1 MTSLAARAIPAAL
14 VSALAALPAQA
25 ADSLELMP
33 DPIVTGILLISFIII
48 IFPLNSLIFQPL
60 IRVME
65 ERDEKIAG
73 ARKRAE
79 QVQEQAQEALDRYE
93 ESIRDAHEESTAE
106 RRRRLDVARGEMH
119 AVTSTAKDEAGRDIT
134 RAREELGASL
144 GEARE
149 TLRGSAQELA
159 TLAAERILGR
169 SLSS

>member
-1 MTSLAARAIPAAL
+1 

-25 ADSLELMP
+25 SDTLELMP
-33 DPIVTGILLISFIII
+33 DPIVTGILLIAFIII

-65 ERDEKIAG
+65 EREEKIGG
-73 ARKRAE
+73 ARTRAE
-79 QVQEQAQEALDRYE
+79 QVQQQAQEALDRYE
-93 ESIRDAHEESTAE
+93 ESIRTAHEEATAE
-106 RRRRLDVARGEMH
+106 RRRKLDVARSEMQ
-119 AVTSTAKDEAGRDIT
+119 AVTAKAKEEATADIS

-144 GEARE
+144 GEARD
-149 TLRGSAQELA
+149 TLRGSAEELA